1 MKKIIISVLTALTL
15 LSVAV
20 QANAH
25 GGKGGYRGGW
35 NGGPWAPFAVGAL
48 TGMVVAN
55 AYYKPEPIYYGP
67 QGYYSAPQQTAAYCP
82 ENGLYYPQTQA
93 CPSGWRRVSY

>member
-1 MKKIIISVLTALTL
+1 MKKIILSFFMVLALF
-15 LSVAV
+15 SASF

-48 TGMVVAN
+48 TGVVVAN
-55 AYYKPEPIYYGP
+55 AYYKPAPIYYGP
-67 QGYYSAPQQTAAYCP
+67 QGYYSEPPHTAAYCP

-93 CPSGWRRVSY
+93 CPSGWRRVTY